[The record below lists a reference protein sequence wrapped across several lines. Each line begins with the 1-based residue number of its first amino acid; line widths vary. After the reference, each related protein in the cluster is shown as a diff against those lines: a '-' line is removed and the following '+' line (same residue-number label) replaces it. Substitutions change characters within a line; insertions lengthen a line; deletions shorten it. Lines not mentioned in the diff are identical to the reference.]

1 MNFTDYSDYFE
12 LLATKL
18 KDVAHTP
25 AVPKFAR
32 FNIEEILAGLAHG
45 LDPTTP
51 CLLLESFEGRLSE
64 EGDNTMDT
72 QDAAFLIVQHAELED
87 FKAQNGI
94 IDRSKK
100 IGLKVVAKMRKD
112 ARAGTG
118 VQHLDRNSIGYEK
131 VGPIFGTCFGYRFT
145 FSFFNPISLAVDPA
159 DWLP

>member
-12 LLATKL
+12 GLATKL
-18 KDVAHTP
+18 RDVAHTP
-25 AVPKFAR
+25 DAPKFAR

-64 EGDNTMDT
+64 EGDNVMDT
-72 QDAAFLIVQHAELED
+72 QDAAFLIMQHCELED
-87 FKAQNGI
+87 FAAQNAI
-94 IDRSKK
+94 IDLAKR
-100 IGLKVVAKMRKD
+100 IGFKVISKMRHD

-118 VQHLDRNSIGYEK
+118 LQHFDRNSVGYEK
-131 VGPIFGTCFGYRFT
+131 VGPIFGQCFGYRFT
-145 FSFFNPISLAVDPA
+145 FSFFNPVSLRVNPA